1 MMDQLGHGGN
11 TMEYTSNRLLLREF
25 TIEDFNLFYSVF
37 SNEQVMKYALM
48 DNYQSAEQA
57 LPFWDNILNRK
68 QEINRTA
75 YEFAVFL
82 LSDNRFIGFS
92 DIEVH
97 WKNEFGGCG
106 EIGYFLLPHAWSQ
119 GYATEISK
127 TLLDIGF
134 RDLGL
139 HRISARCNANNS
151 RSESVMKKIGMVKE
165 GEIRK
170 DRFKDGHW
178 DNELLYGI
186 IKPEWELFNT

>member
-1 MMDQLGHGGN
+1 M
-11 TMEYTSNRLLLREF
+11 
-25 TIEDFNLFYSVF
+25 TIPGLSYDNFRYFYV
-37 SNEQVMKYALM
+37 
-48 DNYQSAEQA
+48 
-57 LPFWDNILNRK
+57 ILH
-68 QEINRTA
+68 
-75 YEFAVFL
+75 
-82 LSDNRFIGFS
+82 S
-92 DIEVH
+92 
-97 WKNEFGGCG
+97 
-106 EIGYFLLPHAWSQ
+106 
-119 GYATEISK
+119 YATEISK